1 MHSLSLKLRITALA
15 LIAAMAPLFIVQ
27 VIYFGR
33 TSENLSTTAS
43 NRIESQAKLIA
54 NAIEKQLQQMLEAT
68 QLLALNNSLVNGDGD
83 AIRGFLRSAATE
95 NQNIE
100 AIHVANLRGNI
111 LFSSAGTTEEGY
123 LAWDIHL
130 GIKELFALT
139 AAAKALGVFVSEA
152 HLVGSRP
159 EIMLLAPIFSSDAN
173 RRPLQI
179 LLVEANTDNIRAI
192 IEAFDSQKIA
202 GKFTYVVDKFG
213 RTVVT
218 SDHRLA
224 TFNTLHDVRDQPAML
239 GDNVTGAVSY
249 HNRDGEEVFA
259 GYADLH
265 GVGVNSA
272 LDWTVISTIERSDV
286 LAPLL
291 ATRKILITSGFFV
304 ITCVVLLGYLFARS
318 ITLPLQRT
326 VQLAEDIRQGD
337 YSHRLDA
344 NLGGEIGRLANAIN
358 AMADRVEERTAEI
371 ITRNEKLTSEIVERK
386 LAQDRL
392 KKLSHKI
399 VRLQEEERRRVSRE
413 LHDGINQLL
422 VSVKF
427 KLEAFEAKFDDSSD
441 EELREIILAR
451 TFLDEAIAE
460 VRRVSHALR
469 PSVLD
474 DLGLC
479 PAIANLVRQFSDR
492 NQIDVETSGLDEEL
506 DQRLPADVET
516 AMYRIVQ
523 EALMNIEK
531 HANASTVTLNM
542 TQTDTNVTIRIEDDG
557 DGFNLPKAMRKTRS
571 TQSMG
576 LRNMRERIELLQG
589 TFYIHSDIGKGT
601 FLEIQAPL
609 TLE

>member
-15 LIAAMAPLFIVQ
+15 FIAAVTPLFIVQ

-33 TSENLSTTAS
+33 TTDNLSSAAKK
-43 NRIESQAKLIA
+43 RIESQSMLVA
-54 NAIEKQLQQMLEAT
+54 NNIDQQLQQLLESV
-68 QLLALNNSLVNGDGD
+68 QLLALNNAFIYGKEAD
-83 AIRGFLRSAATE
+83 IRRYLRSAAAE
-95 NQNIE
+95 SQQIE
-100 AIHVANLRGNI
+100 AIHLANLHGNI

-130 GIKELFALT
+130 GIKELFALS
-139 AAAKALGVFVSEA
+139 AASKSLGVYVSEA

-159 EIMLLAPIFSSDAN
+159 EILLLAPIFENDKKTPHA
-173 RRPLQI
+173 I
-179 LLVEANTDNIRAI
+179 LLVEANTENIRAL
-192 IEAFDSQKIA
+192 IEAFDQQKIA
-202 GKFTYVVDKFG
+202 SNFTYVVDKFG
-213 RTVVT
+213 RTIVT
-218 SDHRLA
+218 SDRGLA

-239 GDNVTGAVSY
+239 GDNVTGAVGY
-249 HNRDGEEVFA
+249 RNREGIEVFA

-265 GVGVNSA
+265 GVGVNTA
-272 LDWTVISTIERSDV
+272 LDWTVISIINREDV
-286 LAPLL
+286 LAPAL
-291 ATRKILITSGFFV
+291 ATRQVLVVSV
-304 ITCVVLLGYLFARS
+304 IGVIAIAVLLGYLFARS

-344 NLGGEIGRLANAIN
+344 NFGGEIGRLANAIN

-427 KLEAFEAKFDDSSD
+427 KLEAFEAKYEGSGG
-441 EELREIILAR
+441 EELRDILLAR

-479 PAIANLVRQFSDR
+479 PAISNLARQFSDR
-492 NQIDVETSGLDEEL
+492 NQIDVTTSGLDEEL

-531 HANASTVTLNM
+531 HANASKVTLNM

-589 TFYIHSDIGKGT
+589 TFYIHSDKGKGT